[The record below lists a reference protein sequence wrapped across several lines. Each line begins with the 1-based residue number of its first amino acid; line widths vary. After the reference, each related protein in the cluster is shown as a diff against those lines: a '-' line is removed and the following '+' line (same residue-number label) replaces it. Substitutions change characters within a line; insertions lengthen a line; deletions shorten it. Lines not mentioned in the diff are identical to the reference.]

1 VEKGQQIRIDSTAT
15 ETDVHESR
23 DSNLLCDSVRIITR
37 LLESA
42 QELGVGD
49 ISFSN
54 RHRRAKKLARSIPK
68 AREKKRKKYYSDL
81 IKITQE
87 EFKYLQAARE
97 QVITAG
103 VSSVAIEG
111 WLGSANEFE
120 PLIQRCIDQAQRRIF
135 KGEIVPAQEK
145 IFSLFEPHT
154 DIIIKGNRNIIFGHK
169 LNLAS
174 GRSGLI
180 LDIVIEK
187 GNPTDSERCIPMLN
201 RQQEIYGKYPEKVA
215 FDGGYTTQE
224 NLTTAKHL
232 GIKQVMFHKKRG
244 LKEEDMTTSAWMY
257 RQLKKFRAGIESNI
271 SCLKR
276 AYGLTRCLWKGWEK
290 FKSYIWSSVV
300 AYNLALIAQPKYR
313 FS

>member
-1 VEKGQQIRIDSTAT
+1 M
-15 ETDVHESR
+15 
-23 DSNLLCDSVRIITR
+23 TR

-49 ISFSN
+49 IPFSN
-54 RHRRAKKLARSIPK
+54 RHRRAKKLCRSIPK
-68 AREKKRKKYYSDL
+68 AREKKRQKYYGDL

-87 EFKYLQAARE
+87 EFRYLQGAR
-97 QVITAG
+97 QRIMAAG
-103 VSSVAIEG
+103 VSSLAIEG
-111 WLGSANEFE
+111 WLGSVNEFE
-120 PLIQRCIDQAQRRIF
+120 PLIERCIDQAQRRIL
-135 KGEIVPAQEK
+135 KGEIVPASEK

-154 DIIIKGNRNIIFGHK
+154 DIIIKGNRKIIFGHK
-169 LNLAS
+169 LNLTS

-187 GNPTDSERCIPMLN
+187 GNPTDSERCIPMLK

-224 NLTTAKHL
+224 NLTMAKNL

-244 LKEEDMTTSAWMY
+244 LREEEMTTSAWMY

-300 AYNLALIAQPKYR
+300 AYNLALIAQPQYR
-313 FS
+313 LV